1 MKYLFFLQNQSEEE
15 QFFALDSDKT
25 ARVIWI
31 HGDTVPLFEA
41 MLFVYQ
47 KYKSYKNFKNI
58 LIHHEFDENLDLIRK
73 LVVVQKVKSLYET
86 VKSLLEVFPPEFD
99 KELKEALKETLSEES
114 VRKTCDAVIL
124 QDDDTLEPNAMKIKQ
139 KLSKE
144 ITESFDLLVCHK
156 IIKCID
162 EKATKNIKNFKSS
175 CKSTSTST
183 VKSMAISFSSSF
195 EENIT
200 SALSDI
206 ETENYRNQ
214 IAHICADLFDKK
226 RELICEE
233 IVNQLREIFRITS
246 SRLRGLLECINY
258 LKNAFAWSDQG
269 KCKYTY
275 IQIQYFNLCD

>member
-1 MKYLFFLQNQSEEE
+1 MEEE
-15 QFFALDSDKT
+15 QFFAQDSDKT

-31 HGDTVPLFEA
+31 HGDSVPLLEA
-41 MLFVYQ
+41 MVFVYQ

-58 LIHHEFDENLDLIRK
+58 LIHHDFDENLDEIK
-73 LVVVQKVKSLYET
+73 KMVVVQKVKSLSES
-86 VKSLLEVFPPEFD
+86 VKSLVEVFSPEFG
-99 KELKEALKETLSEES
+99 KEFIEALKETLSEES

-124 QDDDTLEPNAMKIKQ
+124 QDDDILEANEMKIKQ

-162 EKATKNIKNFKSS
+162 ERATKYIKNFKSS
-175 CKSTSTST
+175 FTITSNST
-183 VKSMAISFSSSF
+183 VKAMAISFSSSF
-195 EENIT
+195 EERIT
-200 SALSDI
+200 SAFSEI

-233 IVNQLREIFRITS
+233 IVNQLREIYIITS
-246 SRLRGLLECINY
+246 SEFRGLLECINY
-258 LKNAFAWSDQG
+258 LKGAFAWSDQE

-275 IQIQYFNLCD
+275 I